1 MPNTQELLEVEIQ
14 RLKSRMMARK
24 EELRRNKANLNQ
36 LKIENQQL
44 AENFQ
49 RHQTILTEMD
59 QRLYAYTYSQ
69 RSTVDA
75 PVKKIQEK
83 LGRFG

>member
-1 MPNTQELLEVEIQ
+1 
-14 RLKSRMMARK
+14 MARK

-83 LGRFG
+83 LGRFS

>member
-1 MPNTQELLEVEIQ
+1 MPNAQELLEVEIQ

-83 LGRFG
+83 LGRFS